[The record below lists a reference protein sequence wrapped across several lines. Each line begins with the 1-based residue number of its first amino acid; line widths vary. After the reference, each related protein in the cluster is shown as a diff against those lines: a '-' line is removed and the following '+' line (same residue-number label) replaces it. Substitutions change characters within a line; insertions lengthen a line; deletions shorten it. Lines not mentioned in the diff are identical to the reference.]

1 MVVGVNST
9 VETDGLTQAYR
20 LVSYSVALDIEQLEV
35 FLRGDV
41 SMIVINN
48 L

>member
-1 MVVGVNST
+1 MNLT

-20 LVSYSVALDIEQLEV
+20 LVSYSVVSDIEQPEI

-41 SMIVINN
+41 FMIVINN
-48 L
+48 LQYSG